1 MGTQEMDGKKFIKLR
16 NPWAST
22 TQRYVRSTDKNHK
35 ERVYG
40 ERDGSSSTDGIF
52 LMELNDFMTRT
63 DHVYLNKDNMA
74 NVLHVKESVFQFDDM
89 DEKETAMVNA
99 DSYYA
104 KAKEEQIRHGL
115 KNKAQEEARH
125 PEMAKWNL
133 TLEFY
138 ASAGYENYVAEL
150 VKYNLLMTESNPY
163 YIMNKAKADNTFQKL
178 KEKLC
183 RFAKD
188 AAQQWLLSLAED
200 KINAELG
207 KLQGSGKKSQKV
219 SNRMEEL
226 NALLKLYSRIE
237 NQLEQKN
244 ENFSDEASTYLDAME
259 HLLKGKQILDALQ
272 KEELEKAG
280 LI

>member
-1 MGTQEMDGKKFIKLR
+1 M
-16 NPWAST
+16 
-22 TQRYVRSTDKNHK
+22 
-35 ERVYG
+35 
-40 ERDGSSSTDGIF
+40 
-52 LMELNDFMTRT
+52 
-63 DHVYLNKDNMA
+63 
-74 NVLHVKESVFQFDDM
+74 
-89 DEKETAMVNA
+89 
-99 DSYYA
+99 
-104 KAKEEQIRHGL
+104 
-115 KNKAQEEARH
+115 
-125 PEMAKWNL
+125 
-133 TLEFY
+133 EFY

-183 RFAKD
+183 LFAKD

-207 KLQGSGKKSQKV
+207 KLQGSGQKSQKV

-226 NALLKLYSRIE
+226 NALLNLYSRIE
-237 NQLEQKN
+237 DQLEQKN

-259 HLLKGKQILDALQ
+259 HLLNGKQILDALQ